1 MPEKSLIA
9 VVGATGQQGGGLV
22 RAIQGDPTSPFRAR
36 AITRNPNSAAARALA
51 ALGAEVV
58 AADLDDG
65 ASVARAFR
73 GATGAYCVTNFW
85 EQSSPE
91 REIAQAAIMARAA
104 KEAGVGHVVWSTL
117 EDTRLKVPLG
127 DDRMPTLMGKY
138 KVPHFDAKGEADALF
153 LATGIPVTR
162 YYPSFYWESFV
173 SSGAGPKP
181 GPDGTDTLVLRLP
194 MADRPLP
201 GVAAED
207 IGATAYGL
215 FRAGTEFHGKR
226 VGVAGGQLTGAEMA
240 AAMSRALGRIVRYE
254 PIAPSTYRSLGFPG
268 AEELGNMFQY
278 YTELNED
285 LCRLRDVGLSRRL
298 NPGLLDF
305 EAWLGKFAAKL
316 PLD

>member
-1 MPEKSLIA
+1 MPEKSIIV

-22 RAIQGDPTSPFRAR
+22 RAIHVDPDSPFRAR
-36 AITRNPNSAAARALA
+36 ALTRKPSSAAARSLA

-65 ASVARAFR
+65 ASVTRAFR
-73 GATGAYCVTNFW
+73 GATAAYCVTNFW
-85 EQSSPE
+85 EHSSPE
-91 REIAQAAIMARAA
+91 KEIAQAGIMARAA
-104 KEAGVGHVVWSTL
+104 KDAGLGHVIWSTL
-117 EDTRLKVPLG
+117 EDTRLKVPLD
-127 DDRMPTLMGKY
+127 DDRMPTLMGRY

-181 GPDGTDTLVLRLP
+181 GPDGTLVLSLP
-194 MADRPLP
+194 MADRRLP

-207 IGATAYGL
+207 IGATAYGI
-215 FRAGTEFHGKR
+215 FRAGNEFHGKQ
-226 VGVAGGQLTGAEMA
+226 VGVAGAQPTGDEMA
-240 AAMSRALGRIVRYE
+240 TAMSRALGRTVRYQ
-254 PIAPSTYRSLGFPG
+254 PVAPAAYRSLGFPG
-268 AEELGNMFQY
+268 ADEFGNMFQY
-278 YTELNED
+278 YTELNDD

-298 NPGLLDF
+298 NPGLLGFD
-305 EAWLGKFAAKL
+305 AWLAKFAAKI